1 MLLKSY
7 QKYIITVF
15 FKNLLIVG
23 VIFFTLIFFL
33 NVLEEVKFFDNLN
46 KNLSYPILLTL
57 LNSPSI
63 IFEIF
68 PFIVLISTQILF
80 MNFYEKDEL
89 TIFKNYGVSNFKIIN
104 IILIVSFIFGFFL
117 SSIFYTFSSNLKYT
131 YLSLKNKFTNDN
143 KYLAVVNENGLWIK
157 DEINNYTYITNAEIF
172 YKNILEKVTITQL
185 DKNFNLIQTIVSDS
199 VNIENK
205 LWVLR
210 KPKIFDQ
217 EGKNTEHDEMFFE
230 SNFDRSKINSL
241 FSNLSS
247 LNIVQLINLKNDY
260 KMLGYSTL
268 EVESQMHKIFSTP
281 LYSMIMT
288 AIGAILM
295 LNIKYN
301 KSKIFNIVLGILI
314 SVLIYYINYFFNLLG
329 TNQKIPIII
338 SIWLPYIMLILICMI
353 GIVKINEK

>member
-104 IILIVSFIFGFFL
+104 ILLIASFIFGFFL
-117 SSIFYTFSSNLKYT
+117 NSIFYTFSSNLKYT

-157 DEINNYTYITNAEIF
+157 DEIKNYIYITNADLF

-185 DKNFNLIQTIVSDS
+185 DKNFNLIKTIVSDS

-205 LWVLR
+205 VWVLI

-217 EGKNTEHDEMFFE
+217 EGKSTEHDEMFFE
-230 SNFDRSKINSL
+230 SNFDRNKINSL

-268 EVESQMHKIFSTP
+268 EVESQMHKIFSIP

-301 KSKIFNIVLGILI
+301 KSRIFNIVLGILF

>member
-7 QKYIITVF
+7 QKYIITQF
-15 FKNLLIVG
+15 LKNLLIVAI
-23 VIFFTLIFFL
+23 IFFTLTFFL

-89 TIFKNYGVSNFKIIN
+89 TIFKSYGVSNFKIIN
-104 IILIVSFIFGFFL
+104 ILLIVSFIFGFFL
-117 SSIFYTFSSNLKYT
+117 NSIFYTFSSNLKYT

-157 DEINNYTYITNAEIF
+157 DEINNYTYIVNAEIF

-185 DKNFNLIQTIVSDS
+185 DKNFNIIQTIVSDS
-199 VNIENK
+199 VDIDNK
-205 LWVLR
+205 TWVLI

-217 EGKNTEHDEMFFE
+217 EGKSTEHDEMFFE
-230 SNFDRSKINSL
+230 SNFDRNKINSL

-268 EVESQMHKIFSTP
+268 EVESQMHKIFSIP

-301 KSKIFNIVLGILI
+301 KSRIFNIVLGILF

-329 TNQKIPIII
+329 TNQKIPITI

-353 GIVKINEK
+353 GIVRINEK

>member
-7 QKYIITVF
+7 QKYIITQF
-15 FKNLLIVG
+15 LKNLLIVAI
-23 VIFFTLIFFL
+23 IFFTLTFFL

-89 TIFKNYGVSNFKIIN
+89 TIFKSYGVSNFKIIN
-104 IILIVSFIFGFFL
+104 ILLIVSFIFGFFL
-117 SSIFYTFSSNLKYT
+117 NSIFYTFSSNLKYT

-157 DEINNYTYITNAEIF
+157 DEINNYTYIVNAEIF

-185 DKNFNLIQTIVSDS
+185 DKNFNIIQTIVSDS
-199 VNIENK
+199 VDIDNK
-205 LWVLR
+205 TWVLI

-217 EGKNTEHDEMFFE
+217 EGKSTKHDEMFFE
-230 SNFDRSKINSL
+230 SNFDRNKINSL

-268 EVESQMHKIFSTP
+268 EVESQMHKIFSIP

-301 KSKIFNIVLGILI
+301 KSRIFNIVLGILF

-329 TNQKIPIII
+329 TNQKIPITI

-353 GIVKINEK
+353 GIVRINEK

>member
-7 QKYIITVF
+7 QKYIITQF
-15 FKNLLIVG
+15 LKNLLIVAI
-23 VIFFTLIFFL
+23 IFFTLTFFL

-89 TIFKNYGVSNFKIIN
+89 TIFKSYGVSNFKIIN
-104 IILIVSFIFGFFL
+104 ILLIVSFIFGFFL

-217 EGKNTEHDEMFFE
+217 EGKSTEHDKMFFE
-230 SNFDRSKINSL
+230 SNFDRNKINSL

-247 LNIVQLINLKNDY
+247 LNIFQLINLKNDY

-268 EVESQMHKIFSTP
+268 EVESQMHKIFSIP

-301 KSKIFNIVLGILI
+301 KSRIFNIVLGILF

-329 TNQKIPIII
+329 TNQKIPITI

-353 GIVKINEK
+353 GIVRINEK